1 MTAFGS
7 PIGGGG
13 DAIKAAMSRRG
24 MSQGGPMQSQQSPT
38 APTFNP
44 AIQQPSVTP
53 VAGPAVPQQPTGI
66 PATPAQAPMPEGSQ
80 MSAMGPVNPNDTLII
95 KALAAKLNDKLA

>member
-13 DAIKAAMSRRG
+13 DAIQQAMARRG
-24 MSQGGPMQSQQSPT
+24 MGAGPIQNQQSPT

-44 AIQQPSVTP
+44 AVQQPQVKPVSGAQVPPVPAAPTTP
-53 VAGPAVPQQPTGI
+53 EQPQV
-66 PATPAQAPMPEGSQ
+66 
-80 MSAMGPVNPNDTLII
+80 SAMGPVNPNDTLII
-95 KALAAKLNDKLA
+95 KALAAKLNDKI